1 MRSAECGIAVAGRSA
16 SDARPATPHS
26 AFPIPHWAGR
36 GGVVKIAV
44 VFDTLHPDW
53 EDADYKKE
61 VDAKVEEA
69 EYDVGRALLA
79 QGHDVL
85 MVGVADQL
93 APVLE
98 RLAAFQPKLVFN
110 GCESFRGHAR
120 HEYALATVLE
130 MHGYRYTGSSPTGL
144 LVARNKSLTK
154 KILAHHEIRVPA
166 FAEFRPGEKPV
177 RPSELRFPLIVKPLL
192 EEASVVED
200 DEDLGVRVKFI
211 HEKFH
216 QAAIVEELIEG
227 RELYVGLIGNDTL
240 QVLPIV
246 ELTFGEPDGE
256 HRIATYKAK
265 SDEVAARIADTCT
278 TAFHA
283 LWLHDY
289 GRVDL
294 RLTHDDVVYVL
305 EVNPNPFLA
314 QENEMADAAGKA
326 GMSYNAFIQR
336 IVEEALARGSA

>member
-1 MRSAECGIAVAGRSA
+1 MGGGEKYEWGGGGGECGIAVAGRSA
-16 SDARPATPHS
+16 SDTRPATPHS

-36 GGVVKIAV
+36 GGAVKIAV

-98 RLAAFQPKLVFN
+98 RLATFQPKLVFN

-166 FAEFRPGEKPV
+166 FAEFRPEEKPV

-192 EEASVVED
+192 EYASVGIAQASVVKD
-200 DEDLGVRVKFI
+200 DEELEVRVKFI

-227 RELYVGLIGNDTL
+227 RELYVGLRS
-240 QVLPIV
+240 
-246 ELTFGEPDGE
+246 EE
-256 HRIATYKAK
+256 R
-265 SDEVAARIADTCT
+265 
-278 TAFHA
+278 
-283 LWLHDY
+283 
-289 GRVDL
+289 RV
-294 RLTHDDVVYVL
+294 
-305 EVNPNPFLA
+305 
-314 QENEMADAAGKA
+314 GKECR
-326 GMSYNAFIQR
+326 SRWSPYH
-336 IVEEALARGSA
+336 

>member
-1 MRSAECGIAVAGRSA
+1 
-16 SDARPATPHS
+16 
-26 AFPIPHWAGR
+26 
-36 GGVVKIAV
+36 VKIAV
-44 VFDTLHPDW
+44 VFDTLHPEW
-53 EDADYKKE
+53 EDVDYKKE
-61 VDAKVEEA
+61 VAAKVEEA
-69 EYDVGRALLA
+69 EYDVARALLA
-79 QGHDVL
+79 KEHDVL
-85 MVGVADQL
+85 MVGVAEQL

-154 KILAHHEIRVPA
+154 KILAHHGIRVPA

-192 EEASVVED
+192 EDASVGISQASVVEE
-200 DEDLGVRVKFI
+200 DEDLGARVKFI
-211 HEKFH
+211 HEKFR

-246 ELTFGEPDGE
+246 ELTFGETEGD

-265 SDEVAARIADTCT
+265 WDEEYRKRKKIRNVFAKGLSDDVTAKIADTCT

-283 LWLHDY
+283 LWLQDY

-294 RLTHDDVVYVL
+294 RLTHDDEVYVL

-314 QENEMADAAGKA
+314 CENEMADAAAKA
-326 GMSYNAFIQR
+326 GLVYGDFIER
-336 IVEEALARGSA
+336 IVEEALARGPA

>member
-1 MRSAECGIAVAGRSA
+1 MCGCRVRSAECGIAVAGRSA
-16 SDARPATPHS
+16 SDPGPATPHS

-130 MHGYRYTGSSPTGL
+130 MHGYRYPGSSPTGL
-144 LVARNKSLTK
+144 LVAPRKSPSKT
-154 KILAHHEIRVPA
+154 IRATPEIRVPA
-166 FAEFRPGEKPV
+166 FAEFRPG
-177 RPSELRFPLIVKPLL
+177 
-192 EEASVVED
+192 
-200 DEDLGVRVKFI
+200 
-211 HEKFH
+211 
-216 QAAIVEELIEG
+216 
-227 RELYVGLIGNDTL
+227 
-240 QVLPIV
+240 
-246 ELTFGEPDGE
+246 
-256 HRIATYKAK
+256 
-265 SDEVAARIADTCT
+265 
-278 TAFHA
+278 
-283 LWLHDY
+283 
-289 GRVDL
+289 
-294 RLTHDDVVYVL
+294 
-305 EVNPNPFLA
+305 
-314 QENEMADAAGKA
+314 
-326 GMSYNAFIQR
+326 
-336 IVEEALARGSA
+336 

>member
-1 MRSAECGIAVAGRSA
+1 MRIGECGTQRRPNSRNSACLAVPRSG
-16 SDARPATPHS
+16 
-26 AFPIPHWAGR
+26 FPLPGLGGGR
-36 GGVVKIAV
+36 GGAVKIAV

-61 VDAKVEEA
+61 VEAKVEEA
-69 EYDVGRALLA
+69 EYDVGRALMA

-93 APVLE
+93 APVLD
-98 RLAAFQPKLVFN
+98 RLATFQPKLVFN

-192 EEASVVED
+192 E
-200 DEDLGVRVKFI
+200 
-211 HEKFH
+211 
-216 QAAIVEELIEG
+216 
-227 RELYVGLIGNDTL
+227 
-240 QVLPIV
+240 
-246 ELTFGEPDGE
+246 
-256 HRIATYKAK
+256 
-265 SDEVAARIADTCT
+265 
-278 TAFHA
+278 
-283 LWLHDY
+283 
-289 GRVDL
+289 
-294 RLTHDDVVYVL
+294 
-305 EVNPNPFLA
+305 
-314 QENEMADAAGKA
+314 DAP
-326 GMSYNAFIQR
+326 
-336 IVEEALARGSA
+336 